1 MKHCIKIER
10 QINNLCD
17 QMIEIFF
24 VSNGKY
30 ESQIRINIVYY
41 SIQRRFLNCR
51 MISLYTGHIKQ
62 FTQHTSD

>member
-30 ESQIRINIVYY
+30 ESQIRIDYV
-41 SIQRRFLNCR
+41 
-51 MISLYTGHIKQ
+51 
-62 FTQHTSD
+62 